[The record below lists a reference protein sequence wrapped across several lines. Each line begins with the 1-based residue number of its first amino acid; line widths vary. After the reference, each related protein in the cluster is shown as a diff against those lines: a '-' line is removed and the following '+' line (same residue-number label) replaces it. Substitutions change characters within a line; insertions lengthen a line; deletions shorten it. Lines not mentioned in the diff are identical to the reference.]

1 MSHLPEIFDKIAAIH
16 PQRIAIDIPPGR
28 GRACRNTVTYSKLQS
43 ISSAIANA
51 IRDCATVFPDSIIA
65 ILLPRDTENL
75 YAAQLGA
82 LNLGAAF
89 TCLDPLFPDD
99 HIRSVL
105 IDAAPTVIL
114 TDHVGCARLGSSKIT
129 GSWIVIDVTTIAP
142 ATSPKNA
149 ISNIDPHSLAY
160 VIYTS
165 GTTGKPK
172 GVMIEHLSIA
182 NLVESDVSRFQLHTN
197 DRVAQCSS
205 PAYDSSLEETWL
217 AFAVGATLVLLDD
230 DTVRLGPDLVSWL
243 NHERITVFCPPPTLL
258 RTTGCED
265 PARSLPL
272 LKFIYVGG
280 EALPQDLADLWSQGR
295 RLENGYGPTECTVT
309 VVRTQIFAGVP
320 VTIGRPV
327 EGHTAYILDDQL
339 CEASPG
345 REGELCIGGIGL
357 ARGYRNRPEITAEKF
372 IAHPKFGRIYRTG
385 DLTRLSPSGDIE
397 YLGRIDGQ
405 IKLRGYRV
413 ELAAIDAA
421 LSQCEGVREA
431 ACRVQGEG
439 ASQIIAAHI
448 VQISPSQSPNYDAL
462 RAALTRSLPLYMVPA
477 RFAAI
482 DGIPRTVAG
491 KIDRARLP
499 EILVSEWQNRQIR
512 SARSA
517 NEQKICDAFA
527 RAVNHTGEISIDD
540 DFFMTLG
547 GDSLSAVGAICALR
561 KNPAT
566 ERLSVRDIYEH
577 RTPERLAQRLALTEG
592 LSEVTHAPR
601 IRAGVRANDPTF
613 ASIVQALAL
622 LAFAIAAGASS
633 YFIFIEAIPTGM
645 DKLGFIWS
653 IALAPFVACAAI
665 LLYTL
670 FTITLTVI
678 TKEILLGEVRASA
691 TPVFSATYLRH
702 WIVQQFARLIPWG
715 LIEGTVIYNSILRL
729 LGAKIGKRVHIH
741 RGVDLRHGGW
751 DLLTIGDDVTLA
763 QESTLTLIDLR
774 DGQFILAPVTIG
786 DRCTVDVRAGLGQYA
801 EMLADS
807 SLSPLSWL
815 DDGVCIPQGERWDG
829 VPAIK
834 VAPNPPAI
842 SATRG
847 RSLNPHLHGLLMIG
861 SRLALGIIASIPWM
875 IFAWFIFPQWNTF
888 GVSTIAAFVIV
899 GSPLCVIATLIAH
912 ALGLRLLGP
921 TKPGAINR
929 WSLEYISVW
938 VKSRAVDSAGR
949 WLSGTLFWPTWLRLA
964 GMRIGKGCEI
974 STIIDVVPDTVT
986 IGDKCF
992 FADGIYF
999 ASPRV
1004 DRNSVFIGKTSIG
1017 ENTFIGNHAVI
1028 TAGFVYSPDCFIG
1041 VSTVADATVTQQ
1053 KTAWF
1058 GHPAIQ
1064 LPRRDVVSADRTL
1077 THEPST
1083 IRYVNRFFWE
1093 FLRFTLPLFPIA
1105 VGFGWWVAID
1115 ESSAHFST
1123 TVSAIVVAPL
1133 ATLAA
1138 ALIMITSII
1147 IMKWVLL
1154 GRVRPGQHVLWSCW
1168 CSRWDFLF
1176 VAWGLYARETLEL
1189 LDGTIFLNAFL
1200 RLIGVRIGK
1209 RVVLGHGF
1217 TQVVDPDM
1225 LSFGDDA
1232 TVACNFQAHSFED
1245 RILKIDHVIIEDR
1258 ATLGHHAVLFYGSTI
1273 GAGALV
1279 THHSVIMKNEQIESN
1294 AIYHGCPA
1302 IRSVI
1307 SDADSAE

>member
-1 MSHLPEIFDKIAAIH
+1 MSHLPEIFAKIAAIH
-16 PQRIAIDIPPGR
+16 PDRIAIDIPPGR
-28 GRACRNTVTYSKLQS
+28 GRASRNTVTYSKLQS
-43 ISSAIANA
+43 TSFSIANA
-51 IRDCATVFPDSIIA
+51 IRDCATVTPETIVA

-75 YAAQLGA
+75 YAAQLGI

-89 TCLDPLFPDD
+89 TCLDPLFPDE

-105 IDAAPTVIL
+105 NDSDATVIV
-114 TDHVGCARLGSSKIT
+114 TDRVGHERLASSNIAGSRL
-129 GSWIVIDVTTIAP
+129 VLDVSTIAP
-142 ATSPKNA
+142 ENSHN
-149 ISNIDPHSLAY
+149 ISACKIDLHSLAY

-165 GTTGKPK
+165 GTTGTPK
-172 GVMIEHLSIA
+172 GVMIEHRSIA
-182 NLVESDVSRFQLHTN
+182 NLVESDVARFGLGAT

-230 DTVRLGPDLVSWL
+230 ETVRLGPDLVSWL
-243 NHERITVFCPPPTLL
+243 NREEITVFCPPPTLL

-265 PARSLPL
+265 PARVLPL

-327 EGHTAYILDDQL
+327 EGHTAYILDEEL
-339 CEASPG
+339 REASAG
-345 REGELCIGGIGL
+345 SEGELCIGGIGL

-385 DLTRLSPSGDIE
+385 DLTRLTPSGDIE

-413 ELAAIDAA
+413 ELAAIDSV
-421 LSQCEGVREA
+421 LGQCEGVREA
-431 ACRVQGEG
+431 ACRVQGQG
-439 ASQIIAAHI
+439 SAQIIVAH
-448 VQISPSQSPNYDAL
+448 VVALSPSQTPNHDAL

-482 DGIPRTVAG
+482 DALPRNVAG

-499 EILVSEWQNRQIR
+499 EILVADQRTSPIR

-517 NEQKICDAFA
+517 NERTICDAFA
-527 RAVNHTGEISIDD
+527 RAVNHSGEISIDD
-540 DFFMTLG
+540 DFFMALG

-566 ERLSVRDIYEH
+566 ERLSVRDMYEY

-592 LSEVTHAPR
+592 LPEVTNAPR
-601 IRAGVRANDPTF
+601 IRAGICANDPTF
-613 ASIVQALAL
+613 ASIIQGLSLIL
-622 LAFAIAAGASS
+622 LAIASGASS
-633 YFIFIEAIPTGM
+633 YFIFIEIIPPSVEKIGI
-645 DKLGFIWS
+645 GWS
-653 IALAPFVACAAI
+653 IALAPFASCVAI
-665 LLYTL
+665 LLFAL
-670 FTITLTVI
+670 LTIALTVI
-678 TKEILLGEVRASA
+678 TKRILLGQVRAST

-702 WIVQQFARLIPWG
+702 WIVQQFARMIPWG
-715 LIEGTVIYNSILRL
+715 LIEGTVFYNSVLRL

-741 RGVDLRHGGW
+741 RGVELRRGGW

-786 DRCTVDVRAGLGQYA
+786 DRCTVDVRAGLGQYS
-801 EMLADS
+801 EMQADS

-815 DDGVCIPQGERWDG
+815 EDGACIPQGERWDG
-829 VPAIK
+829 VPATKFAI
-834 VAPNPPAI
+834 NPPAI

-847 RSLNPHLHGLLMIG
+847 RSLNPNNHALAMVGA
-861 SRLALGIIASIPWM
+861 RLALGIIASSPWM
-875 IFAWFIFPQWNTF
+875 ILAWFIVPLW
-888 GVSTIAAFVIV
+888 STVNFSIVCAVILV
-899 GSPLCVIATLIAH
+899 ASPLCVIA
-912 ALGLRLLGP
+912 ALVSQALCLRLLGT
-921 TKPGAINR
+921 TKPGTVNR
-929 WSLEYISVW
+929 WSLEYISIW
-938 VKSRAVDSAGR
+938 AKSQAVHSAGR

-986 IGDKCF
+986 IGDTCF

-1004 DRNSVFIGKTSIG
+1004 DRNVVFIGETSIG

-1028 TAGFVYSPDCFIG
+1028 SAGFAYSPDYFVG
-1041 VSTVADATVTQQ
+1041 VSTVADATVKHQE
-1053 KTAWF
+1053 TAWF

-1083 IRYVNRFFWE
+1083 IRYANRFFWE
-1093 FLRFTLPLFPIA
+1093 FLRFTLPIFPFA
-1105 VGFGWWVAID
+1105 VGSGWWVAIN
-1115 ESSAHFST
+1115 ESFAHFSS
-1123 TVSAIVVAPL
+1123 TVCAFVIAPI
-1133 ATLAA
+1133 ATLAL
-1138 ALIMITSII
+1138 ALVMVSSIVV
-1147 IMKWVLL
+1147 MKWVLL

-1176 VAWGLYARETLEL
+1176 VAWGFYARGTLEQ

-1232 TVACNFQAHSFED
+1232 TVTCNFQAHSFED
-1245 RILKIDHVIIEDR
+1245 RILKIDHVLIQDR
-1258 ATLGHHAVLFYGSTI
+1258 ATLGQHAVLFYGAKI

-1279 THHSVIMKNEQIESN
+1279 THHSVIMKNEMIESD
-1294 AIYHGCPA
+1294 AIYCGCPA
-1302 IRSVI
+1302 VRSAI
-1307 SDADSAE
+1307 SGADSAR